1 MHVHPFFVFAERVT
15 HLQQTA
21 LLLHAGLIRAVLVF
35 NKQCY
40 GIVSDHWGNR
50 QTTGL
55 ALMKHSHIFHYC
67 FQQGSSCLYP
77 PRAHRSV
84 YMFHANLWH
93 FSNAFILSFL
103 QRNILYCERP
113 VVCHITSTSK
123 VSGRM
128 GFIFIISIPAVSG
141 CWSFKVFSFFKNFCH
156 LSSSGWRLKWWEI
169 IQMVDAQLPST
180 WKDPRRETVCVS
192 QWSYYNSGSGTRPC
206 HSATLTNSISCADLC
221 RWRPFHSSPRP
232 QSSTEHD
239 RYPFSNLL
247 ENTKIYFYAIQ
258 CWELTEKTN

>member
-1 MHVHPFFVFAERVT
+1 MHVHPFFVFAEGVT

-128 GFIFIISIPAVSG
+128 GFIFITSIPAVSG
-141 CWSFKVFSFFKNFCH
+141 CWSFKVFFFFKKLLSLVQFWLEIEMVGNNTDGRCTVTQH
-156 LSSSGWRLKWWEI
+156 LKGSPKGNC
-169 IQMVDAQLPST
+169 M
-180 WKDPRRETVCVS
+180 CV
-192 QWSYYNSGSGTRPC
+192 
-206 HSATLTNSISCADLC
+206 AMK
-221 RWRPFHSSPRP
+221 
-232 QSSTEHD
+232 
-239 RYPFSNLL
+239 LL
-247 ENTKIYFYAIQ
+247 
-258 CWELTEKTN
+258 